1 MLLVYYRTAHI
12 CFGLLN
18 DDDVFRHMISVKK
31 EGGLNFYL
39 SNYLHIRIKRVF
51 IDQYYLYKE
60 TFQHLLVYFG

>member
-39 SNYLHIRIKRVF
+39 SNYLHIRIVSFSEKRVF
-51 IDQYYLYKE
+51 IDQYYLYK
-60 TFQHLLVYFG
+60 

>member
-39 SNYLHIRIKRVF
+39 SNYLHIRIVSF
-51 IDQYYLYKE
+51 SEQENEYL
-60 TFQHLLVYFG
+60 